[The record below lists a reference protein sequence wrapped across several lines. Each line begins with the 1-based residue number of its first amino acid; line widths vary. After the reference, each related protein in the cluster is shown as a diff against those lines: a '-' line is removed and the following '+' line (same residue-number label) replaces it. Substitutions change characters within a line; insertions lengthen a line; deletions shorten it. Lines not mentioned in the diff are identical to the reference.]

1 MPNIYQDTL
10 NFCGKIKEIL
20 PHHRDWLR
28 SHSLKVRLKGM
39 QELEMQ
45 DRSSSADTQEGTG

>member
-28 SHSLKVRLKGM
+28 AHSLKVRLKGM

-45 DRSSSADTQEGTG
+45 NRSSSAATQEGTG